1 MSSLSTDLVQILGG
15 NATSPDVERIVRE
28 YSLTDV
34 QNDPPFRRYVGSTK
48 IGLSLLFDNDRLIDV
63 QFFVKQTKRYRAYS
77 LPLPFE
83 LENGMTSKSVQALL
97 GEPAESDDSHSKYLM
112 QGAGVKLTIEYDKSG
127 EVRYVSVAALDNSIK
142 H

>member
-34 QNDPPFRRYVGSTK
+34 QNDPPFRRYVGSTT

-63 QFFVKQTKRYRAYS
+63 QFFVKQTKRYRGLFS
-77 LPLPFE
+77 
-83 LENGMTSKSVQALL
+83 
-97 GEPAESDDSHSKYLM
+97 
-112 QGAGVKLTIEYDKSG
+112 
-127 EVRYVSVAALDNSIK
+127 AAAI
-142 H
+142 